1 MEKIIFV
8 DLRDEL
14 TKNDIE
20 WDAPACCNSKES
32 NYSLLRVQTQASVLF
47 NQAGV
52 WIEALEHDEK
62 CLSLLHLAK
71 QRNCDL
77 LLFPEYCI
85 SYSVLEQIT
94 KDGRLWPENKKL
106 WVLPCQGISVKEF
119 DTFIQLI
126 SSNENVFVLD
136 RAWNPRVINK
146 KHFVTALFYCFLGY
160 RNDEQIL
167 CLVPQ
172 LKTQPMG
179 DKDCLC
185 EQSGMSTGGVIFTLE
200 KRLLTLLCADSMN
213 NDITWEV
220 FQRNGLQMSEFT
232 ILHPQ
237 LNSHPKDEVFSRLR
251 RDMFDHS
258 ERGNYITCN
267 WSKGT
272 ALYQQSNSDKPVET
286 ISVSWSCIYRK
297 HSEDIFDKWC
307 GKDSLRQKNE
317 KCGLFGAIMRQRRTE
332 VWFSLNYEEALEFNI
347 PMLSYDGYG
356 KTQIPDICAQVRFRY
371 DQDTRNWVEWEY
383 KSESLQQRLE
393 NSGPEA
399 EKLREYSEKVK
410 TQYRFPL
417 DTPKK
422 NDSDH
427 FFSLSL
433 SGFHS
438 NILEIDERESLISW
452 TLLLDES
459 DLKTADTALHQLW
472 ELIHIFSGD
481 LPPQCALLKE
491 NHNFCYQPA
500 KNGKPS
506 INFQAGENV
515 ALVAYAQTESE
526 AQDYVRFLKR
536 TECNGDEDLLRRYVR
551 VFSRDPIERKLICE
565 PPISTDITQGN
576 AILMKGDITDGGTE
590 LDS

>member
-1 MEKIIFV
+1 MEKINFV

-20 WDAPACCNSKES
+20 WDRPTCCNSKES

-52 WIEALEHDEK
+52 WIEAIEHDEK
-62 CLSLLHLAK
+62 CLSLLRMAK

-77 LLFPEYCI
+77 VLFPEYCI
-85 SYSVLEQIT
+85 SYPVLEQIT
-94 KDGRLWPENKKL
+94 RDGRLWPENKKL
-106 WVLPCQGISVKEF
+106 WVLPCQGIPIKKFE
-119 DTFIQLI
+119 DFISQI

-136 RAWNPRVINK
+136 SAWDSRAINK

-160 RNDEQIL
+160 RNDKKIL

-179 DKDCLC
+179 DQDCLC
-185 EQSGMSTGGVIFTLE
+185 EQSGMSTGGVIFILE
-200 KRLLTLLCADSMN
+200 NCLLTLLCADSMN

-220 FQRNGLQMSEFT
+220 FQRNDLQMPEFT

-272 ALYQQSNSDKPVET
+272 ALYQKSNLDKPIES
-286 ISVSWSCIYRK
+286 ISISWSCIYRK
-297 HSEDIFDKWC
+297 HKEDIFEKWRE
-307 GKDSLRQKNE
+307 KDSLRQKNG
-317 KCGLFGAIMRQRRTE
+317 KCGLWGAMMRQKRTE
-332 VWFSLNYEEALEFNI
+332 VWFSLNYEEALEVII

-356 KTQIPDICAQVRFRY
+356 KTQISDICAQVRFQY
-371 DQDTRNWVEWEY
+371 DQDAKNWVEREY
-383 KSESLQQRLE
+383 KFESLQQRIDAQSE
-393 NSGPEA
+393 DE
-399 EKLREYSEKVK
+399 ELRKYSKEVK
-410 TQYRFPL
+410 QPYRFPL
-417 DTPKK
+417 DTLKK
-422 NDSDH
+422 DESDL
-427 FFSLSL
+427 FFSLAL
-433 SGFHS
+433 AGFHRD
-438 NILEIDERESLISW
+438 ILEIDENENLVAW

-459 DLKTADTALHQLW
+459 ELKMADTALYRLW
-472 ELIHIFSGD
+472 NLIHVFSED
-481 LPPQCALLKE
+481 LPPQCTILKG
-491 NHNFCYQPA
+491 NHKFCYQPA
-500 KNGKPS
+500 INNKPS
-506 INFQAGENV
+506 INFEAGEDV
-515 ALVAYAQTESE
+515 ALVAYAETESDARE
-526 AQDYVRFLKR
+526 YIRFLKR
-536 TECNGDEDLLRRYVR
+536 KECNDDEDLLRRYVR
-551 VFSRDPIERKLICE
+551 VFSHEPIERKLICE

-590 LDS
+590 LDP